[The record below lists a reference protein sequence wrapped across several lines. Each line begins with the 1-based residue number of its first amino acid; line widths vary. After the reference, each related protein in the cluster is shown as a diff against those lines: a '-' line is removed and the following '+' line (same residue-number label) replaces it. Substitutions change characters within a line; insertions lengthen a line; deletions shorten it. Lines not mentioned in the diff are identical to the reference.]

1 MINVL
6 AFDLSSVCVGVVA
19 SRVNE
24 ITKTPIKVI
33 SCPVIPS
40 KFDVTRVGYKRS
52 KAKIKTRGGE
62 YINSYI
68 KEGEK
73 EITKQEKKRRDIEV
87 RNNSNLHALSY
98 ISTQIEKIVT
108 MIKPNVVLVEKNKIF
123 NGVLTSVLLGKV
135 MGVLV
140 GITTSKGIPLKE
152 YEVATVRK
160 NINIVKC
167 IEELVSELSQEEID
181 KIPDITKRAL
191 RKYMEKKYGKYG
203 LKCSTDD
210 ESDACVVFDHW
221 LENEL

>member
-6 AFDLSSVCVGVVA
+6 AFNLSSVCVGVVA

-40 KFDVTRVGYKRS
+40 KFDVTRLGYKRS

-123 NGVLTSVLLGKV
+123 NGVLTGMDWIVNNIFSDTDTFCLMLLLRMRNIYV
-135 MGVLV
+135 
-140 GITTSKGIPLKE
+140 PL
-152 YEVATVRK
+152 
-160 NINIVKC
+160 
-167 IEELVSELSQEEID
+167 
-181 KIPDITKRAL
+181 AL
-191 RKYMEKKYGKYG
+191 AF
-203 LKCSTDD
+203 LC
-210 ESDACVVFDHW
+210 F
-221 LENEL
+221 LF